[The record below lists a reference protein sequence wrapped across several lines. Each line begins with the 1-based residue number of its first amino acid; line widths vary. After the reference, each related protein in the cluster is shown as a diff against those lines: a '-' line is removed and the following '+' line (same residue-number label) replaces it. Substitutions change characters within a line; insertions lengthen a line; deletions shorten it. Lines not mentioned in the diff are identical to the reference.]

1 MPSFINNFAKILPG
15 LVIPLVLLTL
25 GMSLNKINITNLKT
39 GLLLGIFK
47 IIIGPIIGLLVV
59 YLLNLDGIVAK
70 VVILQST
77 MPAAILT
84 FLISS
89 ENKSY
94 DQEIGVAF
102 FVSTIASITSIPIIL
117 FFLIQ

>member
-1 MPSFINNFAKILPG
+1 
-15 LVIPLVLLTL
+15 
-25 GMSLNKINITNLKT
+25 
-39 GLLLGIFK
+39 
-47 IIIGPIIGLLVV
+47 
-59 YLLNLDGIVAK
+59 
-70 VVILQST
+70 

-102 FVSTIASITSIPIIL
+102 FVSTIASIISIPIIL

>member
-15 LVIPLVLLTL
+15 LVIPLVLLIL
-25 GMSLNKINITNLKT
+25 GMSLIKINITNLKT
-39 GLLLGIFK
+39 RLLLGIFK

-102 FVSTIASITSIPIIL
+102 FVSTIASIISIPIIL